1 MSRAVW
7 YCVPE
12 SCTESR
18 YKLSLNSTFPL
29 VMHDIGM
36 VCDECAEDYWDNHDG
51 SEARWPL
58 EFQIFET
65 EESENPIAIFEVD
78 MEAIPTFS
86 SNAKEVK
93 AESKEG

>member
-1 MSRAVW
+1 MSRSVW

-18 YKLSLNSTFPL
+18 YKFSLKSGFPL
-29 VMHDIGM
+29 AMHDLWVI
-36 VCDECAEDYWDNHDG
+36 CDECAEDYWSNHDG
-51 SEARWPL
+51 WEARWPL

-65 EESENPIAIFEVD
+65 EESENPIATFEVD

-86 SNAKEVK
+86 SSAKEVK